1 MIYNLT
7 LTVDTENN
15 LMEALVVKNGTNM
28 RLNNS
33 PDNFYKDC
41 HTEIIGLI
49 RNDELKLAR
58 LVELLVAN
66 HETAFVVFCGENNI
80 VIPEIPAEEN
90 GGGLI
95 NGGGGE

>member
-1 MIYNLT
+1 MIYNFT

-33 PDNFYKDC
+33 VNNFYRNC
-41 HTEIIGLI
+41 HTEMIALI
-49 RNDELKLAR
+49 RNNESKLSR
-58 LVELLVAN
+58 LVELLVAD

-95 NGGGGE
+95 NEG